1 MIVQPS
7 VMAKSFDASL
17 LRTWSA
23 FSDEFIA
30 VWDEK
35 GIELMYFND
44 SYSKLFGI
52 LDRDTFSEYF
62 SFLCPREHPLDEKVS
77 RLMLDNIKRHGNWT
91 EEVLLKKGNGDIFL
105 ARLDIGMFS
114 YDGQDFYLQRI
125 IDIDAQRVF
134 SNNLYK
140 EVKKF
145 EALFQFATLP
155 ILLVNKDG
163 NIILANQQAN
173 ELFGY
178 SNDEFSRIKVENLIP
193 EQFRSKHEGHRK
205 RYDQDPENRPMG
217 KGLQLSASKKSG
229 EVFPVEISLGHYKVD
244 DEQFV
249 IAFVI
254 DITKR
259 IESENILRAQK
270 DALEQVNAQIEKL
283 NEELELKVEQRTHEL
298 SDALSKERELS
309 DLKSRFVSMASH
321 EFRTPLSTILSSVSL
336 IAKYTQTDDQDKRD
350 KHIMRIRSS
359 VNNLT
364 DILNEFLSLGKIEEG
379 KIQQHVSEFN
389 LKEQLQLMIHE
400 IQPILKNGQEIVYE
414 HNGGAHVKMDLSL
427 LRNIMINLIS
437 NAIKFSSDGASIWA
451 ESEMDGS
458 GMLTI
463 RVKDNGLGIPEEDH
477 KHLFERFFRGKNVT
491 NIQGTGLGLHIVSK
505 YVELMGGRIEVD
517 SELNSGTTFTL
528 KFTL

>member
-1 MIVQPS
+1 
-7 VMAKSFDASL
+7 
-17 LRTWSA
+17 
-23 FSDEFIA
+23 
-30 VWDEK
+30 
-35 GIELMYFND
+35 
-44 SYSKLFGI
+44 
-52 LDRDTFSEYF
+52 
-62 SFLCPREHPLDEKVS
+62 
-77 RLMLDNIKRHGNWT
+77 
-91 EEVLLKKGNGDIFL
+91 
-105 ARLDIGMFS
+105 
-114 YDGQDFYLQRI
+114 
-125 IDIDAQRVF
+125 
-134 SNNLYK
+134 
-140 EVKKF
+140 
-145 EALFQFATLP
+145 
-155 ILLVNKDG
+155 
-163 NIILANQQAN
+163 
-173 ELFGY
+173 
-178 SNDEFSRIKVENLIP
+178 
-193 EQFRSKHEGHRK
+193 
-205 RYDQDPENRPMG
+205 MG
-217 KGLQLSASKKSG
+217 KGLQLSARKKSG
-229 EVFPVEISLGHYKVD
+229 EIFPVEISLGHYKVD

-270 DALEQVNAQIEKL
+270 NALEEVNAQIEKL
-283 NEELELKVEQRTHEL
+283 NEELELKVEQRTQEL

-336 IAKYTQTDDQDKRD
+336 IAKYTETDDQDKRD

-389 LKEQLQLMIHE
+389 LKEQLQLIIQE
-400 IQPILKNGQEIVYE
+400 IQPILKKGQAINYD
-414 HNGGAHVKMDLSL
+414 HNGGVHVKMDISL

-437 NAIKFSSDGASIWA
+437 NAIKFSSDGANIWA

-458 GMLTI
+458 GTLTI
-463 RVKDNGLGIPEEDH
+463 CVKDHGLGIPEEDH
-477 KHLFERFFRGKNVT
+477 KHLFERFFRGKNVA

-517 SELNSGTTFTL
+517 SELNKGTTFTL

>member
-7 VMAKSFDASL
+7 IMAKSFDASM
-17 LRTWSA
+17 LRAWSA

-30 VWDEK
+30 VWDDR
-35 GIELMYFND
+35 GIELLYFND
-44 SYSKLFGI
+44 SFTKLFGYQN
-52 LDRDTFSEYF
+52 REEFAHVYA
-62 SFLCPREHPLDEKVS
+62 FLCPRENELDRNLSK
-77 RLMLDNIKRHGNWT
+77 LMFDNIKRHGNWT
-91 EEVLLKKGNGDIFL
+91 EEVLLRKKSGEVFL
-105 ARLDIGMFS
+105 GRLDIGKFS

-125 IDIDAQRVF
+125 IDIDAQRI
-134 SNNLYK
+134 SSANLYK

-155 ILLVNKDG
+155 ILLVNNQG
-163 NIILANQQAN
+163 EIILANKQAI

-178 SNDEFSRIKVENLIP
+178 ASEELRAIKVEDLIP
-193 EQFRSKHEGHRK
+193 DRFRGTHEHHRN
-205 RYDQDPENRPMG
+205 RYDQKPENRPMG
-217 KGLQLSASKKSG
+217 KGLQLSAKKKNG
-229 EVFPVEISLGHYKVD
+229 QEFPVEISLGHYKVD
-244 DEQFV
+244 EEQFV

-259 IESENILRAQK
+259 LESENALLAQK
-270 DALEQVNAQIEKL
+270 EELERVNMQMEKL
-283 NEELELKVEQRTHEL
+283 NEELELKVERRTQEL

-336 IAKYTQTDDQDKRD
+336 IAKYTLSEDQDKRD

-379 KIQQHVSEFN
+379 KVQQHVSEFN
-389 LKEQLQLMIHE
+389 VKEQLHLMIQE
-400 IQPILKNGQEIVYE
+400 IQPILKKGQEIVYQ
-414 HNGGAHVKMDLSL
+414 HNGGLHVKMDLSL

-437 NAIKFSSDGASIWA
+437 NAIKFSSDGAMIWA
-451 ESEMDGS
+451 ESEMNGS

-463 RVKDNGLGIPEEDH
+463 QVRDQGLGIPDEDK

-505 YVELMGGRIEVD
+505 YVELMGGRIEVE
-517 SELNSGTTFTL
+517 SELNKGTLFTL

>member
-1 MIVQPS
+1 
-7 VMAKSFDASL
+7 MAKSFDASM

-35 GIELMYFND
+35 GTELMYFND
-44 SYSKLFGI
+44 SYSKLFGFQ
-52 LDRDTFSEYF
+52 DRDAFSEYF
-62 SFLCPREHPLDEKVS
+62 SFLCPRENQLDENVS
-77 RLMLDNIKRHGNWT
+77 RLMRDNINRHGNWT
-91 EEVLLKKGNGDIFL
+91 EEVLLKKGNADVFL
-105 ARLDIGMFS
+105 ARLDIGKFS

-134 SNNLYK
+134 SNNLFK

-155 ILLVNKDG
+155 ILLVNKEG
-163 NIILANQQAN
+163 NITLSNQQAN

-178 SNDEFSRIKVENLIP
+178 SNEEFSCINVEHLIP
-193 EQFRSKHEGHRK
+193 DQFRSKHEGHRN
-205 RYDQDPENRPMG
+205 RYNQHPENRPMG
-217 KGLQLSASKKSG
+217 KGLQLSAIKKTG

-244 DEQFV
+244 EEQFV

-270 DALEQVNAQIEKL
+270 EALEEVNAQIEKL
-283 NEELELKVEQRTHEL
+283 NEELELKVEQRTQEL

-336 IAKYTQTDDQDKRD
+336 IAKYALTEEQDKRD

-389 LKEQLQLMIHE
+389 LKEQLQLMINE

-451 ESEMDGS
+451 DSEMDGS

-463 RVKDNGLGIPEEDH
+463 RVKDHGLGIPEDDH

-505 YVELMGGRIEVD
+505 YIELMGGKIEVE
-517 SELNSGTTFTL
+517 SELNTGTTFTL

>member
-7 VMAKSFDASL
+7 VMAKSFDASM
-17 LRTWSA
+17 LRAWSA

-30 VWDEK
+30 VWDDK
-35 GIELMYFND
+35 GTELLYFND
-44 SYSKLFGI
+44 SFSKLFGYQ
-52 LDRDTFSEYF
+52 DRDEFKHAY
-62 SFLCPREHPLDEKVS
+62 SFLCPRENDLDRNLSK
-77 RLMLDNIKRHGNWT
+77 LMFDNIKRHGNWT
-91 EEVLLKKGNGDIFL
+91 EEVLLRKRSGEVFL
-105 ARLDIGMFS
+105 GRLDIGRFN
-114 YDGQDFYLQRI
+114 YDGQGYYLQRI
-125 IDIDAQRVF
+125 IDIDAQRI
-134 SNNLYK
+134 SSANLYK

-155 ILLVNKDG
+155 ILLVNHTG
-163 NIILANQQAN
+163 GIILANKQAT

-178 SNDEFSRIKVENLIP
+178 SAEELISIRVEDLIP
-193 EQFRSKHEGHRK
+193 DRFRGSHENHRN
-205 RYDQDPENRPMG
+205 RYNQKPENRPMG
-217 KGLQLSASKKSG
+217 KGLQLSGKKKNG
-229 EVFPVEISLGHYKVD
+229 IEFPVEISLGHYKVD

-254 DITKR
+254 DISKR
-259 IESENILRAQK
+259 LESENALRAQK
-270 DALEQVNAQIEKL
+270 DELEKVNAQIEKL
-283 NEELELKVEQRTHEL
+283 NEELELKVELRTQEL

-336 IAKYTQTDDQDKRD
+336 IAKYTQAEDQDKRD

-389 LKEQLQLMIHE
+389 VKEQLQLMIQE
-400 IQPILKNGQEIVYE
+400 IQPILKKEQEISYN
-414 HNGGAHVKMDLSL
+414 HNGGVHVKMDLSL

-437 NAIKFSSDGASIWA
+437 NAIKFSSDGATIWA
-451 ESEMDGS
+451 ESEVNGS
-458 GMLTI
+458 GTLTI
-463 RVKDNGLGIPEEDH
+463 QVKDQGLGIPNEDK

-505 YVELMGGRIEVD
+505 YVELMGGSIEVE
-517 SELNSGTTFTL
+517 SELNEGTAFTL